1 MTRISNWI
9 NVSLM
14 AAVATVAAV
23 GFIDAARMN
32 DAPSASECVDDW
44 NARAG
49 KEVQEQVAGEEYRS
63 AKVQGW
69 FTDVSPGCGIGFIP
83 SEGDPLLSCTRP
95 FDASDPQPTRWS
107 CEWRTPVLDDTD
119 SADSAATPRIVS
131 GWQLT
136 LRS

>member
-1 MTRISNWI
+1 MMRISNVV
-9 NVSLM
+9 NVALM

-49 KEVQEQVAGEEYRS
+49 RDVQEQVAAEEYRS
-63 AKVQGW
+63 AEVQGW
-69 FTDVSPGCGIGFIP
+69 FTDVSPGCGIGFIS
-83 SEGDPLLSCTRP
+83 SEGDRFLSCTRP

-107 CEWRTPVLDDTD
+107 CEWNTPAVDDG
-119 SADSAATPRIVS
+119 SAEPGAMARIVS

-136 LRS
+136 LVT

>member
-1 MTRISNWI
+1 MRLSSVV
-9 NVSLM
+9 NVALM
-14 AAVATVAAV
+14 AGIATIAAV

-49 KEVQEQVAGEEYRS
+49 KELQEQVAGEGYRS
-63 AKVQGW
+63 AKVRGW

-83 SEGDPLLSCTRP
+83 SEGDPMLSCTRP

-107 CEWRTPVLDDTD
+107 CEWRTPLLDDTGSID
-119 SADSAATPRIVS
+119 PAATARVVS

-136 LRS
+136 LGS